1 MHTHTVGLVL
11 LAGIRIDVAG
21 LPVFLCI
28 LIRDDRFKLSLILPV
43 SLRLFLTG
51 LFCIGALC
59 ILFYF
64 TVIIR
69 GKDYFDTRKHF
80 YISARFPHASTL
92 AVNDKVKVIG
102 VEMGTVDSLELAPGN
117 NAVIVRM
124 KLRRDIPI
132 YKGYEMLIQN
142 SSVFGGAYVNINPGK
157 SEGEPLPPDTVFD
170 GLQPI
175 DIIKEA
181 SELLAAFREDE
192 KYFREVILEGGVL
205 EKLLNS
211 RYPTLKAPESTGS
224 TRFMVEPSQPTAV
237 PTFGT
242 VHISV
247 EKGTAPEKMR
257 KALQK
262 AAKAAGQEYAY
273 IVRRISG
280 AVSEVFKLNVKDGT
294 ETQVRVANLAAPSL
308 SQLEELGAISTG
320 EQVLNLQPNSCP
332 MSLICPDGM
341 IVDDVEFARPTPKTE
356 KAPAIPAP
364 QQR

>member
-1 MHTHTVGLVL
+1 
-11 LAGIRIDVAG
+11 
-21 LPVFLCI
+21 
-28 LIRDDRFKLSLILPV
+28 
-43 SLRLFLTG
+43 
-51 LFCIGALC
+51 
-59 ILFYF
+59 
-64 TVIIR
+64 
-69 GKDYFDTRKHF
+69 
-80 YISARFPHASTL
+80 
-92 AVNDKVKVIG
+92 
-102 VEMGTVDSLELAPGN
+102 
-117 NAVIVRM
+117 M
-124 KLRRDIPI
+124 KP
-132 YKGYEMLIQN
+132 E
-142 SSVFGGAYVNINPGK
+142 
-157 SEGEPLPPDTVFD
+157 
-170 GLQPI
+170 
-175 DIIKEA
+175 KEA
-181 SELLAAFREDE
+181 VL
-192 KYFREVILEGGVL
+192 VEGGVL
-205 EKLLNS
+205 KKLLNS

-224 TRFMVEPSQPTAV
+224 MRFMVEPSQPTAV